1 MADLAYR
8 TVYAMNRVEAR
19 MQLVRTYQETGSLSE
34 TARRWKTSRHTVRKW
49 VCRYEAGG
57 VSAVSMIAAMPP
69 ILLDEI
75 STDLVFASNLGI
87 GDDLPTRYKSET
99 CVRPVPLLRSGPPNA
114 SDRAA

>member
-1 MADLAYR
+1 MADLAHG
-8 TVYAMNRVEAR
+8 TAYAMNRIEAR
-19 MQLVRTYQETGSLSE
+19 MQLVCPCQETGSLRE
-34 TARRWKTSRHTVRKW
+34 AARRWKTSRHTVRKW
-49 VCRYEAGG
+49 VCRYEGRA
-57 VSAVSMIAAMPP
+57 SAVSMIAAMPP